1 MKFIIAFIMHRLLKT
16 HQKNLCDR
24 IFQIILDNYNYF
36 TEITILH
43 LWIHSLT
50 YVLRI
55 AVHLRCGHL
64 LYDETAE
71 VKADCDRALREIQ
84 QVTLHY

>member
-1 MKFIIAFIMHRLLKT
+1 MKFIIAFIKHRLLKT

-24 IFQIILDNYNYF
+24 IFQIILNNYF

-43 LWIHSLT
+43 PWNHSLT

-84 QVTLHY
+84 QVKLNY

>member
-1 MKFIIAFIMHRLLKT
+1 MPFFYKSTLGKIKGNHTLTKINIIY
-16 HQKNLCDR
+16 D
-24 IFQIILDNYNYF
+24 YV
-36 TEITILH
+36 EITILH

-84 QVTLHY
+84 QVRFH

>member
-1 MKFIIAFIMHRLLKT
+1 MKFIIAFIKHRLLKT

-24 IFQIILDNYNYF
+24 IFQIILNNYF
-36 TEITILH
+36 AEITILH

-84 QVTLHY
+84 QVKLNY